1 MRLPKSVLGVLA
13 AGALLLG
20 GAVPAVAEDA
30 VPGDGP
36 TTSVSAP
43 ADEAGGAE
51 SDAQDS
57 DNAVVEEPSSQ
68 GADGS
73 LPSPLSKVM
82 VGRSEDR
89 AANVVQEPVIEAKLT
104 AGGNTLVDL
113 GDSST
118 TVQLNRGQSMN
129 LEIHA
134 VFPVATEKRIDITL
148 KPGVRYR
155 GDAFALDK
163 TQGWVQELKDN
174 GQTVPS
180 KQADSAKK
188 PTTIYGANMNDGVL
202 SYEFQDTTQEVTF
215 MVPIQLVSHLDGA
228 LTVPE
233 GVTVEQSY
241 VDEAGAQA
249 NEKLTTTTS
258 LKNPRVLNTI
268 GRNDVW
274 NKVNAQGNIEV
285 GLDDPRGTT
294 ETVKWIAS
302 ANDRSQIVVDD
313 YFFALLVPAKAEYL
327 GLYTKQ
333 GGTDVSD
340 ADLTTF
346 KAGEQ
351 FTKSDGSTYTVPED
365 KTLYVWR
372 KENKLVTF
380 ENGDNAF
387 NPMWRFPA
395 ANFPAGTI
403 VTIEQID
410 VGVKLHNPYSESSH
424 LPYDAKKLSSVNYE
438 IVEPTEDVYVNTQMY
453 RPSREADWPL
463 WEGYIADNNVYMGAP
478 GFEHTQERTL
488 GYFTVGNRGTGSSRA
503 KTIIIDYDVN
513 NTGVGG
519 VTAQALPFLS
529 RDYAGAKATKV
540 TDFKVTLWDSNT
552 NRTKTYSYDNPP
564 QRFRVQT
571 VLGDG
576 AHEGVYLKH
585 IEYKIDTIP
594 AKTSFVSYRSRAEAN
609 DGSGKEDFNQPTTT
623 LPYFGVVR
631 NNTVIEKG
639 KWGDNPTLFKARIR
653 IENTGDEEPEFNHRN
668 QDIWDWDGDGVAE
681 NNKYVGRSK
690 DHVTIGDTFTGFT
703 GKSYIEGHNSGNYAW
718 HDGLIDP
725 VIGEQQA
732 DRWFSYFQSVWN
744 GSSTGAQTLNAIYV
758 ISPFGSDMSFRLYS
772 RSVGAKQAWMEN
784 KNGIEYSAQADVYEV
799 APSDKLKEAYPKARV
814 YKLDLTKITNE
825 KDKYEMRTGGAQFY
839 WYEAAKAVPY
849 TTSIGYWAYDGDIG
863 LRISYTSDP
872 TKDEARYVGPPGG
885 LSAGWRAD
893 EGIVWYE
900 FDTDT
905 KEELVHG
912 GGMTTDRWDLNGNG
926 STDDLFGRP
935 VGAIEPKSPTDVVV
949 QSAAKMATQPDSRY
963 VTYDGRKRTEIGA
976 ESTVDYRLIATNPTQ
991 TAANGLTI
999 YWPVPKEG
1007 QNWGQAVQP
1016 TKKAFEFTMNLNGGI
1031 KSELPA
1037 GYTVSYARD
1046 AEPTSQALKWGG
1058 FDWTDEANTASWT
1071 AEDWARVN
1079 FVRISSPDDAQ
1090 IQPKEAQTFLFNMK
1104 VGDVSHEVAETN
1116 PLDVMTPAYLRDLG
1130 SGKGY
1135 RYGQPVAMLIEPGVI
1150 TGKVWY
1156 DIDNDSIIDK
1166 DDDGEDLEQA
1176 IPDAVA
1182 ELRDERG
1189 DLVETVRTG
1198 EDGTYKFQ
1206 GLIPGDRDPLGKKH
1220 TVTVYNPAPPK
1231 TDQGEGASNP
1241 YTRFSPV
1248 TEKGDVKLTGTA
1260 DAQKAVSEPVTASL
1274 AGRVVLNAGLS
1285 RPRAV
1290 QVEKIWDENNGAGD
1304 QTATTVSEVSVKLLA
1319 NGKAAKDI
1327 DGKAV
1332 GNLTLSAAGT
1342 WKGTFE
1348 NLPINDAATNKAIEY
1363 TVEEASVPTGYKA
1376 TVSGSDT
1383 AGYKIT
1389 NKRSKVTVKVA
1400 KEWSDAENQ
1409 DGKRPDSVTVQLKAN
1424 GADVSGKTL
1433 TLSASNS
1440 WKGEFAGLLS
1450 HDDQGE
1456 ISYTVAETSVPE
1468 GYEATVTG
1476 DAAGGF
1482 TVTNTLVRGVVSLV
1496 KTDAAGAPLV
1506 GAVFELRTTTGQV
1519 LDTVTSGAD
1528 GRVVFEGVPA
1538 GSYRVVE
1545 TQAPAG
1551 YVLSGWAKAA
1561 VIDRMGVSVD
1571 LGRVVNTPVPA
1582 KPVGPVASLGKRLP
1596 VTGVDVAVGVVA
1608 VGLVGLGGLLIR
1620 RRRA

>member
-453 RPSREADWPL
+453 RP
-463 WEGYIADNNVYMGAP
+463 
-478 GFEHTQERTL
+478 
-488 GYFTVGNRGTGSSRA
+488 
-503 KTIIIDYDVN
+503 
-513 NTGVGG
+513 
-519 VTAQALPFLS
+519 
-529 RDYAGAKATKV
+529 
-540 TDFKVTLWDSNT
+540 
-552 NRTKTYSYDNPP
+552 
-564 QRFRVQT
+564 
-571 VLGDG
+571 
-576 AHEGVYLKH
+576 
-585 IEYKIDTIP
+585 
-594 AKTSFVSYRSRAEAN
+594 
-609 DGSGKEDFNQPTTT
+609 
-623 LPYFGVVR
+623 
-631 NNTVIEKG
+631 
-639 KWGDNPTLFKARIR
+639 
-653 IENTGDEEPEFNHRN
+653 EP
-668 QDIWDWDGDGVAE
+668 
-681 NNKYVGRSK
+681 
-690 DHVTIGDTFTGFT
+690 
-703 GKSYIEGHNSGNYAW
+703 
-718 HDGLIDP
+718 
-725 VIGEQQA
+725 
-732 DRWFSYFQSVWN
+732 
-744 GSSTGAQTLNAIYV
+744 
-758 ISPFGSDMSFRLYS
+758 
-772 RSVGAKQAWMEN
+772 
-784 KNGIEYSAQADVYEV
+784 
-799 APSDKLKEAYPKARV
+799 
-814 YKLDLTKITNE
+814 
-825 KDKYEMRTGGAQFY
+825 
-839 WYEAAKAVPY
+839 
-849 TTSIGYWAYDGDIG
+849 
-863 LRISYTSDP
+863 
-872 TKDEARYVGPPGG
+872 
-885 LSAGWRAD
+885 
-893 EGIVWYE
+893 
-900 FDTDT
+900 
-905 KEELVHG
+905 
-912 GGMTTDRWDLNGNG
+912 
-926 STDDLFGRP
+926 
-935 VGAIEPKSPTDVVV
+935 
-949 QSAAKMATQPDSRY
+949 
-963 VTYDGRKRTEIGA
+963 
-976 ESTVDYRLIATNPTQ
+976 
-991 TAANGLTI
+991 
-999 YWPVPKEG
+999 
-1007 QNWGQAVQP
+1007 
-1016 TKKAFEFTMNLNGGI
+1016 
-1031 KSELPA
+1031 
-1037 GYTVSYARD
+1037 
-1046 AEPTSQALKWGG
+1046 
-1058 FDWTDEANTASWT
+1058 
-1071 AEDWARVN
+1071 
-1079 FVRISSPDDAQ
+1079 
-1090 IQPKEAQTFLFNMK
+1090 
-1104 VGDVSHEVAETN
+1104 
-1116 PLDVMTPAYLRDLG
+1116 
-1130 SGKGY
+1130 
-1135 RYGQPVAMLIEPGVI
+1135 
-1150 TGKVWY
+1150 
-1156 DIDNDSIIDK
+1156 
-1166 DDDGEDLEQA
+1166 
-1176 IPDAVA
+1176 
-1182 ELRDERG
+1182 
-1189 DLVETVRTG
+1189 
-1198 EDGTYKFQ
+1198 
-1206 GLIPGDRDPLGKKH
+1206 
-1220 TVTVYNPAPPK
+1220 
-1231 TDQGEGASNP
+1231 
-1241 YTRFSPV
+1241 
-1248 TEKGDVKLTGTA
+1248 
-1260 DAQKAVSEPVTASL
+1260 
-1274 AGRVVLNAGLS
+1274 
-1285 RPRAV
+1285 
-1290 QVEKIWDENNGAGD
+1290 
-1304 QTATTVSEVSVKLLA
+1304 
-1319 NGKAAKDI
+1319 
-1327 DGKAV
+1327 
-1332 GNLTLSAAGT
+1332 
-1342 WKGTFE
+1342 
-1348 NLPINDAATNKAIEY
+1348 
-1363 TVEEASVPTGYKA
+1363 
-1376 TVSGSDT
+1376 
-1383 AGYKIT
+1383 
-1389 NKRSKVTVKVA
+1389 
-1400 KEWSDAENQ
+1400 
-1409 DGKRPDSVTVQLKAN
+1409 
-1424 GADVSGKTL
+1424 
-1433 TLSASNS
+1433 
-1440 WKGEFAGLLS
+1440 
-1450 HDDQGE
+1450 
-1456 ISYTVAETSVPE
+1456 
-1468 GYEATVTG
+1468 
-1476 DAAGGF
+1476 
-1482 TVTNTLVRGVVSLV
+1482 
-1496 KTDAAGAPLV
+1496 
-1506 GAVFELRTTTGQV
+1506 
-1519 LDTVTSGAD
+1519 
-1528 GRVVFEGVPA
+1528 
-1538 GSYRVVE
+1538 
-1545 TQAPAG
+1545 
-1551 YVLSGWAKAA
+1551 
-1561 VIDRMGVSVD
+1561 
-1571 LGRVVNTPVPA
+1571 
-1582 KPVGPVASLGKRLP
+1582 
-1596 VTGVDVAVGVVA
+1596 
-1608 VGLVGLGGLLIR
+1608 
-1620 RRRA
+1620 